1 MKVKQTTLSAT
12 SLRRVLALTLLVA
25 GLCCTVV
32 ARAAQDGKAAKD
44 EEFFDYDD
52 KEAPAVTIADPLES
66 FNRASFAFNDKLY
79 RIVLK
84 PVARG
89 LRILPEP
96 VRTSLSNF
104 FSNLGAPISAI
115 SALLAGDPANAA
127 SELGRFL
134 LNTTV
139 GIFGFLDPATG
150 VGLEK
155 DEEDLGQTMASYG
168 IGHGFYLVVP
178 FYGSSSLRDFTGGL
192 ATSALNPVFR
202 NLETG
207 EVIGITAASTEVTIS
222 LDKDTYEA
230 FYESAL
236 DPYLFFRSAW
246 VQNREGKI
254 NQ

>member
-1 MKVKQTTLSAT
+1 MKGRSAPTLRQ
-12 SLRRVLALTLLVA
+12 LLALTLLVA
-25 GLCCTVV
+25 GLCGTVV
-32 ARAAQDGKAAKD
+32 ARASQDGKDAKD
-44 EEFFDYDD
+44 EEFFDYDE

-66 FNRASFAFNDKLY
+66 FNRASFAFNDGLY

-96 VRTSLSNF
+96 VRTCFSNF
-104 FSNLGAPISAI
+104 FSNLNAPISAI
-115 SALLAGDPANAA
+115 SALLSGEPVNAA

-139 GIFGFLDPATG
+139 GLFGFLDPATE
-150 VGLEK
+150 VGLVK
-155 DEEDLGQTMASYG
+155 DDEDLGQTMASYG

-178 FYGSSSLRDFTGGL
+178 FYGSSSLRDFTGSL
-192 ATSALNPVFR
+192 ATNALNPVFDH
-202 NLETG
+202 LHTG
-207 EVIGITAASTEVTIS
+207 EVIAVTAASTEVTIS

-230 FYESAL
+230 FYASAI